1 MLDNWIFCGILFG
14 TAGCQ
19 VIIVQFGGVAF
30 HVAEGGIDANYWGL
44 CIAFGA
50 GELLWQQVINVFYH
64 YDAQSYN
71 VMRNRKRL
79 TKSGSLARRIV
90 EDGNVHHSHN
100 E

>member
-1 MLDNWIFCGILFG
+1 MFG

-30 HVAEGGIDANYWGL
+30 HVADGGLDAKYWGL
-44 CIAFGA
+44 CIALGA
-50 GELLWQQVINVFYH
+50 GELVWQQVINVFYRF
-64 YDAQSYN
+64 AQSYN

-90 EDGNVHHSHN
+90 EDGHVHHPHN